1 MGGALPAVDAA
12 LVAASGARRAGAA
25 SATDDDR
32 ALAARA
38 ATDPEAFAQL
48 YRRYVGPVYELA
60 HRRSRS
66 REVAEDVTSAT
77 FEKALQSME
86 RFEWRRGGFRAWLYR
101 IAANELTD
109 HFRRRSLDASP
120 RAQRSLQALAGPGD
134 DGGGDGFEAVDQRLG
149 GEGERVLAALDGPSP
164 RARRWSRLELSGATV
179 ARPVADGPWPRARPS
194 PLSSPSWRSCSPAAS
209 PLRPPRSGWPTPSTP
224 SSSARAARSRRPEP
238 GRPCPKAP

>member
-149 GEGERVLAALDGPSP
+149 GEGERVLAALDGLSP
-164 RARRWSRLELSGATV
+164 RYQEALSLRFMCGLSPGEAAAALGCSRGTLAVVVHRALGALRRELGHQPGGVATPRGTPEEV
-179 ARPVADGPWPRARPS
+179 AP
-194 PLSSPSWRSCSPAAS
+194 
-209 PLRPPRSGWPTPSTP
+209 
-224 SSSARAARSRRPEP
+224 
-238 GRPCPKAP
+238 